1 MSRERDAHI
10 LRQAENLARSGDFAT
25 WRGIEIELRSV
36 GYQIAPDLLDNER
49 TREQL
54 DRMCAEAR
62 EMRRHPY

>member
-25 WRGIEIELRSV
+25 WREIEIELRSV
-36 GYQIAPDLLDNER
+36 GYQIASDLLDNKR

-54 DRMCAEAR
+54 DRLCAEAK
-62 EMRRHPY
+62 EMRRHA

>member
-10 LRQAENLARSGDFAT
+10 LRQAENLARSGDFAA
-25 WRGIEIELRSV
+25 WRDIEIELRSV
-36 GYQIAPDLLDNER
+36 GYQMAPDLLDNER

-62 EMRRHPY
+62 EMRLHS